1 MKILSVLFENFIA
14 LETGLNKRKVYID
27 FSVFKNQIILF
38 VGPMGSG
45 KTTILSHL
53 IPYAQVGTLDERN
66 SDPIIIPEENGL
78 KEIVYDD
85 GGVIYK
91 IVHKY
96 TWTKDH
102 HAIKSYIERDGVE
115 LNPNGNQS
123 SFKELVEEELG
134 FTADLTRLLRLG
146 PNVANVIELS
156 TIERKEF
163 IAKMQSATEIYLTIY
178 KDMKEKA
185 RNLTAQSQLIARK
198 LNGITDDDVEDIRN
212 QGKVL
217 AGKIAEEKEALAKL
231 NKKLNTINAEVSMYL
246 GGKSES
252 DFKARMAFLRANID
266 NLATAIRNR
275 NYEMEELMRE
285 YGSINDIMKALGKC
299 EADINNNSQLIMAI
313 NRDNELLDKRRV
325 ELDNALKTVAN
336 NDYIL
341 GLQDEYNKYK
351 ETVTELREFVDG
363 FECKYNSSEI
373 SGILSQIQAI
383 DVELSGLIAENP
395 NAVAAILNGGYDI
408 VQSSKHQVEK
418 LQGKI
423 IKLRKSLD
431 NTRYIDRYDVID
443 DLALPKE
450 CSIYHLCPFY
460 YTHPNIVKST
470 TSKSDLTNQFT
481 NINNE
486 IDAINAR
493 IDELI
498 SYPSIYSR
506 IEHCKKLFNAVA
518 PMLKSIG
525 ALLIPSVKTILTK
538 IAERVWYDYDVVMEV
553 YEKCVKRELLA
564 TNEVRLIEV
573 KANLDK
579 SLKVDST
586 KLKDEY
592 DDVISNIDNNKRT
605 IADIEDA
612 ISSIRKEQARL
623 EDARD
628 KLQHLDEIKSKT
640 KEMEDDRIKST
651 VELDGMDEKFK
662 FIHESQDKISEI
674 KEKIVDRDALLRSY
688 ESEATTNAVK
698 LSSILEYREE
708 FRTIANDLK
717 ALNAIIKASSPK
729 KGIPLYHVEMFLNDC
744 VDDINDMISIILP
757 DVEICEFNINE
768 KEFKIPYSKN
778 GRIID
783 DVNSASQGERSI
795 ISIALSF
802 ALMMKTSSKYNIPLL
817 DEVDEPI
824 HDIER
829 RSILLIF
836 SSYFRKIKAEQ
847 AFFIT
852 HNDIFEGYPIDI
864 ITTSSDEHLDN
875 KHGKVICLS

>member
-14 LETGLNKRKVYID
+14 LDTGLNKRKVFID

-66 SDPIIIPEENGL
+66 SDPIIIPGENGL

-85 GGVIYK
+85 DGVIYR

-96 TWTKDH
+96 LWTKDH
-102 HAIKSYIERDGVE
+102 HSIKSYIERDGVE

-123 SFKELVEEELG
+123 SFKELVEDELG

-163 IAKMQSATEIYLTIY
+163 IAKMQSATEVYLTIY

-198 LNGITDDDVEDIRN
+198 LNGITEDDVEGIRK
-212 QGKVL
+212 QGRVL
-217 AGKIAEEKEALAKL
+217 ADKIAEEKEAIGKL

-246 GGKSES
+246 NGKSES
-252 DFKARMAFLRANID
+252 DFRARMAFLESNIASL
-266 NLATAIRNR
+266 NLAIRNR

-299 EADINNNSQLIMAI
+299 EADINNNTQLIMAI
-313 NRDNELLDKRRV
+313 NRDTELLNKKRV
-325 ELDNALKTVAN
+325 ELDNMLKTVADD
-336 NDYIL
+336 DYVL
-341 GLQDEYNKYK
+341 GLQDEYNNYK
-351 ETVTELREFVDG
+351 ATVDELKDFVNG
-363 FECKYNSSEI
+363 FTCKYNSSEI

-383 DVELSGLIAENP
+383 DVELNGLIAENP
-395 NAVAAILNGGYDI
+395 NAVAAVLNGGYDI

-423 IKLRKSLD
+423 IKLRKSYD
-431 NTRYIDRYDVID
+431 NAKYIDRYDVMEN
-443 DLALPKE
+443 LALPKE
-450 CSIYHLCPFY
+450 CGIYHICPFY

-470 TSKSDLTNQFT
+470 TSKDDRTKQFM

-493 IDELI
+493 IDELL

-506 IEHCKKLFNAVA
+506 IEHCKKLFNEAA
-518 PMLKSIG
+518 PKLKSIG
-525 ALLIPSVKTILTK
+525 ALLVSSIKTILTK
-538 IAERVWYDYDVVMEV
+538 ITERVWYDYDVIMDV

-564 TNEVRLIEV
+564 TSEVRLIEV

-579 SLKVDST
+579 SLKIDGA
-586 KLKDEY
+586 KIKEEY
-592 DDVISNIDNNKRT
+592 DDVIFNIENNKKT
-605 IADIEDA
+605 VANIEDA
-612 ISSIRKEQARL
+612 ISSIRREQAHL
-623 EDARD
+623 EDSRD

-640 KEMEDDRIKST
+640 KEMEDDKVKSSL
-651 VELDGMDEKFK
+651 ELDSMDEKFK
-662 FIHESQDKISEI
+662 FIRESQEKIDNL
-674 KEKIVDRDALLRSY
+674 KEKIAERDGLLRSY
-688 ESEATTNAVK
+688 ESDATANAVK
-698 LSSILEYREE
+698 LSSILEYQEE
-708 FRTIANDLK
+708 FRTIASDLK
-717 ALNAIIKASSPK
+717 LLNAVIKASSPK

-768 KEFKIPYSKN
+768 KEFKIPYCKN

-836 SSYFRKIKAEQ
+836 SSYFKKIHAEQ

-864 ITTSSDEHLDN
+864 ITTSADEHLDN